1 MPSASHCILHH
12 FVSTSYVPGAVLKY
26 SGLKV
31 GLSPLVGGGSG
42 GQYPLGGQ
50 SGAQGSRV
58 SPGKQLQT
66 LASSLHGHGGM
77 SEGWLMAGTQ
87 GLSV

>member
-1 MPSASHCILHH
+1 M
-12 FVSTSYVPGAVLKY
+12 LKY

-31 GLSPLVGGGSG
+31 GLSPLGGGGSG
-42 GQYPLGGQ
+42 DQYPLGGGQ
-50 SGAQGSRV
+50 GGAQGSRV
-58 SPGKQLQT
+58 SPGEQLQT
-66 LASSLHGHGGM
+66 LASSLHSHGGM